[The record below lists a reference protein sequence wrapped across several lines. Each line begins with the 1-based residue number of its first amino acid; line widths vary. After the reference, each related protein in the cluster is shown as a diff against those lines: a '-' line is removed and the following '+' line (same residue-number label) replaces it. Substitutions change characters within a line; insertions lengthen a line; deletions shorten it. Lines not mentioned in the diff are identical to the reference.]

1 MKKILFSIALIASG
15 LVASAQ
21 VGVGTE
27 NPQTSLHIVGANATD
42 KGTNGANVPGALA
55 ATDGI
60 TVPVVTN
67 DMTLAVP
74 GDLVAGTKVSQMVYS
89 TFSGKTGYYYW
100 DGAAWVKVGRVAPSA
115 RVTSTNTLT
124 NADLNGYVI
133 YNGAASAQFA
143 LSTLTAAKA
152 GDTITLADASANN
165 IAVTG
170 FAVGSGTRTAPLT
183 SAQGSITY
191 VYVVDEV
198 TPANTGW
205 WNVGAM

>member
-1 MKKILFSIALIASG
+1 MKKIFLTIAFIASG

-42 KGTNGANVPGALA
+42 KGVTGANVPGALA

-74 GDLVAGTKVSQMVYS
+74 ADLVAGTKVSQMVYS
-89 TFSGKTGYYYW
+89 TFSGKAGYYYW

-133 YNGAASAQFA
+133 YTNTVAASFNLAQ
-143 LSTLTAAKA
+143 LTAATA
-152 GDTITLADASANN
+152 GDTITIADASSNN
-165 IAVTG
+165 IQVTG
-170 FAVGSGTRTAPLT
+170 ANVGTTTSPLT
-183 SAQGSITY
+183 SSQGTISYI
-191 VYVVDEV
+191 YVVDLV
-198 TPANTGW
+198 TPTNTGW
-205 WNVGAM
+205 WNINRM